1 MFDTAAEI
9 RRCADELIA
18 ALSDLPDATG
28 DAWTQENF
36 RRLDAFARLKNPT
49 LTSYYRKHFEKTE
62 FLWDFIAAAPEVGI
76 FLAAESEQA
85 VADESQVT
93 ALKHDFEKLLY
104 VYSPIRILITRPV
117 IGTMRGSLPRHLL
130 HMLMAAA
137 WRSILAR
144 SSSCTSGCGTVPA
157 ILATYGRAG
166 VNQANRRWRLFTLRF
181 LLSAP

>member
-1 MFDTAAEI
+1 MFDTADEI

-49 LTSYYRKHFEKTE
+49 LTSHYRKHLEKTE

-85 VADESQVT
+85 VANEPQVT

-104 VYSPIRILITRPV
+104 VYSPIRILITKARDRNHAGELAEALASYAHGCYLAFNPGAV
-117 IGTMRGSLPRHLL
+117 FILHFVLWHGSGNVSYIWQSRGEPNKRKTETIYFEVLP
-130 HMLMAAA
+130 
-137 WRSILAR
+137 
-144 SSSCTSGCGTVPA
+144 
-157 ILATYGRAG
+157 
-166 VNQANRRWRLFTLRF
+166 
-181 LLSAP
+181 